1 MMNDHRLVV
10 VGGGVAGLE
19 IATRLAGRRSGN
31 RRLSVTL
38 IDRETAYVWK
48 PMLHTIA
55 AGTSDA
61 GMQQTVYAAQALSHG
76 FRYEYGEAVG
86 VDRQHR
92 EVRLAALAFDG
103 EDVVPERTVS
113 YDTLVLAVG
122 SRANDF
128 GTPGVAEHCESIDS
142 RSDAIAFNDRLRVE
156 LLKAVV
162 AASPLTVGIV
172 GGGATGVELA
182 AELVQVAGVAEHY
195 GIAGAPN
202 YLRVVLIESGPRL
215 LGPFPERVATAAQRK
230 LEQLGIEVRTG
241 TRVTAVDGGG
251 FTLGDGQVVLA
262 GLKVWAAGVKA
273 PPLLDMFADMERT
286 RSGQLVVGPT
296 LATPADPDIYALG
309 DCAAPRLPAHDGP
322 VPTTA
327 QAASQHAS
335 YLSRHLPALIAGKK
349 APPASYR
356 DFGGLVS
363 LGGFDAY
370 GTLGRFGFFDGGFLR
385 GRVAQLGHAMLYRR
399 YQARLHGVWRGTL
412 LWLLDT
418 IGRRVRSGARL
429 T

>member
-1 MMNDHRLVV
+1 MENHRLVV

-19 IATRLAGRRSGN
+19 VATRLARRRSGD
-31 RRLSVTL
+31 RRIDVTL
-38 IDRETAYVWK
+38 VDRETAYVWK

-61 GMQQTVYAAQALSHG
+61 GQQQTVYAAQALNHG

-86 VDRQHR
+86 VDRERR
-92 EVRLAALAFDG
+92 EVRLAALSLDG
-103 EDVVPERTVS
+103 EEVVPQRAIP
-113 YDTLVLAVG
+113 YDTLVLTIG

-128 GTPGVAEHCESIDS
+128 GTPGVAEHCMSIDS
-142 RSDAIAFNDRLRVE
+142 RSDAVAFNDRLRIE
-156 LLKAVV
+156 LLKAII
-162 AASPLTVGIV
+162 AGTPLTVGIV

-182 AELVQVAGVAEHY
+182 AELVQVAGIAERY
-195 GIAGAPN
+195 GIAGASSH
-202 YLRVVLIESGPRL
+202 LRVVLIESGPRL
-215 LGPFPERVATAAQRK
+215 LGPFPERVATATQHK
-230 LEQLGIEVRTG
+230 LEQLGIEVRTA
-241 TRVTAVDGGG
+241 TRVTAVDDSG
-251 FTLGDGQVVLA
+251 FTLGDGQVVPA
-262 GLKVWAAGVKA
+262 RLKVWAAGVKA
-273 PPLLDMFADMERT
+273 PALLDTFTDMERT
-286 RSGQLVVGPT
+286 RSGQLVVGAT
-296 LATPADPDIYALG
+296 LATPADPHIYALG
-309 DCAAPRLPAHDGP
+309 DCASPRLPTRDGP

-335 YLSRHLPALIAGKK
+335 YLSRHLPALIAGKT
-349 APPASYR
+349 APPATYR

-385 GRVAQLGHAMLYRR
+385 GRIAQLGHAMLYRR

-418 IGRRVRSGARL
+418 IGRRVRPGARM

>member
-1 MMNDHRLVV
+1 MVNEHKLVV

-19 IATRLAGRRSGN
+19 IATRLAGRRSGD

-61 GMQQTVYAAQALSHG
+61 GMQQTVYAAHALSHG
-76 FRYEYGEAVG
+76 FRFEYGEAVS
-86 VDRQHR
+86 VDRKLRQIH
-92 EVRLAALAFDG
+92 LAALAFEG
-103 EDVVPERTVS
+103 EEVVPERTID

-128 GTPGVAEHCESIDS
+128 GTPGVAEHCESIDG

-182 AELVQVAGVAEHY
+182 AELVQVAGVAERY
-195 GIAGAPN
+195 GIAGALN
-202 YLRVVLIESGPRL
+202 HLRVVLIESGPRL
-215 LGPFPERVATAAQRK
+215 LGPFPERVAMAAQRK

-241 TRVTAVDGGG
+241 TRVTAADEGG
-251 FTLGDGQVVLA
+251 FTLGGGQLVPA

-273 PPLLDMFADMERT
+273 PPLLDMLADMERT
-286 RSGQLVVGPT
+286 HSGQLIVGPT
-296 LATPADPDIYALG
+296 LAAPGDPHIYALG
-309 DCAAPRLPAHDGP
+309 DCAAAHLLGHDGP

-349 APPASYR
+349 APSATYR

-370 GTLGRFGFFDGGFLR
+370 GTLGRFGFFNGGFLR

-399 YQARLHGVWRGTL
+399 YQTSLHGVGRGTL

-418 IGRRVRSGARL
+418 IGRRVRPGARL